1 MKRLVRIPVEYL
13 DVIPVGTQL
22 FSPLYQ
28 FENGLRMAI
37 HKFLSTCYTVNW
49 WEVSLKTRLPTVYE
63 YAEEQKRRR
72 DLMPWIGDSSD
83 VEILPIHLI
92 TLGQLEEIVKAYQS
106 ECIPELFP
114 TMEFFL
120 GHMECIKRVRNLF
133 SHMVPCLT
141 QEDTRLARGEIR
153 ALSSH
158 INTRL

>member
-1 MKRLVRIPVEYL
+1 MKHLVRIPIEYF
-13 DVIPVGTQL
+13 DVIPVGTKL

-28 FENGLRMAI
+28 FENGLRIAI
-37 HKFLSTCYTVNW
+37 HKFLSTCYSEDW
-49 WEVSLKTRLPTVYE
+49 WEISLQTRLPRIYE

-72 DLMPWIGDSSD
+72 DLMPWIGASTEI
-83 VEILPIHLI
+83 EILPIHLI

-106 ECIPELFP
+106 DCIPQLFP

-141 QEDTRLARGEIR
+141 QEDTQLARGEIR

>member
-1 MKRLVRIPVEYL
+1 LKRLVRIPVEYL

-28 FENGLRMAI
+28 FENGLRIAI
-37 HKFLSTCYTVNW
+37 HNFLSTCYSQDW
-49 WEVSLKTRLPTVYE
+49 WEVSLQTRLPTIYK
-63 YAEEQKRRR
+63 YAQEQKQKL
-72 DLMPWIGDSSD
+72 DLMPWIGDSA
-83 VEILPIHLI
+83 EITILPIHLV
-92 TLGQLEEIVKAYQS
+92 TLGQLEEIVKAYRS
-106 ECIPELFP
+106 DCIPQLFP

-141 QEDTRLARGEIR
+141 QKDTQLARGEIR
-153 ALSSH
+153 ALTSH